1 MLDLL
6 IKFSS
11 LISLLINKS
20 LEAGK
25 TNLHKCFA
33 ITITVKNNYYEFF
46 WQIMH
51 CEINQQGHNYSFQLM
66 SFKILIISPI

>member
-1 MLDLL
+1 MMLDL

-33 ITITVKNNYYEFF
+33 IKITVKIFHNYNNFMIYF

-51 CEINQQGHNYSFQLM
+51 CEMNQQGHNYSFQLM
-66 SFKILIISPI
+66 SLKF